1 MKKFSLTISLLFL
14 LSFLTCFASGSNLD
28 NFTYPP
34 HECGEKVKKPTKP
47 AQLSTFENVDDYN
60 NAIIEYN
67 IQVADYNK
75 KIKDYKSCI
84 NQYIQNGN
92 HDINIIRNELNKAL
106 KEARTR
112 PKSRLIKL

>member
-14 LSFLTCFASGSNLD
+14 LSSLSSFASESNLD

-34 HECGEKVKKPTKP
+34 HECGEKVKKPKKA

-75 KIKDYKSCI
+75 IIRNYKSCI

-92 HDINIIRNELNKAL
+92 HDINIIRKELNKAL
-106 KEARTR
+106 KEARAR
-112 PKSRLIKL
+112 PKPRLIKR